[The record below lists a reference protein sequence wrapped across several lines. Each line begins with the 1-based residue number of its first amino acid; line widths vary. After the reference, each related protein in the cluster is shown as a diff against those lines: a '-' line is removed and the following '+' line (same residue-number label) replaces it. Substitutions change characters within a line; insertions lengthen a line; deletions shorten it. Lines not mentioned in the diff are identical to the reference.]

1 MCALAVLGEF
11 EGRVRWVLHS
21 DRGLCVR
28 FLLGNYRFY
37 VFE

>member
-21 DRGLCVR
+21 VRGLCVR
-28 FLLGNYRFY
+28 FLL
-37 VFE
+37 